1 MSSSKFHRILIFVLI
16 LFNSAMISAQTDS
29 LSKSKIEWEVF
40 PIINY
45 DSDAGFGYGGK
56 GFLYNI
62 LDINESFDLT
72 IYNSTKGERWYRF
85 VFSYPDRQRRQG
97 NKYPFA
103 LDLIFDYD
111 KWIDYKYHSTEYQY
125 ETGKVVNAVESYI
138 REPIEL
144 TLMISRGYL
153 KDFVAEL
160 GFRFRNISCY
170 GFDSSGVLI
179 TLFPSE
185 IKYLSIV
192 FNFRLDTRTNFNN
205 PLDGFVI
212 EIDNEYSP
220 DILKRNHSFYK
231 FGILAQHY
239 FTVLKPDFVWANRIS
254 FETTSDEYYQLKL
267 SLGGNNSMRG
277 MPQDRYLSNV
287 VFLVN
292 SELRYPIWKRLGGI
306 AGVDIG
312 STNFLCEDNFWEK
325 DPDWILNP
333 VLGLR
338 YYMDNFIVRFDVGF
352 GSETTGVYFNFGHI
366 F

>member
-1 MSSSKFHRILIFVLI
+1 MSSSKFHRIVIFVLV
-16 LFNSAMISAQTDS
+16 LLNSEMISAQTDS
-29 LSKSKIEWEVF
+29 ASTPIVEWEVF

-62 LDINESFDLT
+62 LDISESFDLT

-97 NKYPFA
+97 SKYPFA

-111 KWIDYKYHSTEYQY
+111 KWIDYKYYSTQYNY
-125 ETGKVVNAVESYI
+125 ETGKFINASESYI
-138 REPIEL
+138 REPIEFA
-144 TLMISRGYL
+144 LMISRGYL
-153 KDFVAEL
+153 KEFVSEL
-160 GFRFRNISCY
+160 GFRFKSISCY
-170 GFDSSGVLI
+170 GFDSTGVLS

-185 IKYLSIV
+185 VKCFSVI
-192 FNFRLDTRTNFNN
+192 FNFRIDTRTNFNN
-205 PLDGFVI
+205 PDNGYVI

-220 DILKRNHSFYK
+220 NILKRNHSFYK

-239 FTVLKPDFVWANRIS
+239 LTVFRPDFVWANRIS
-254 FETTSDEYYQLKL
+254 FQTTSDEYYQLKL

-277 MPQDRYLSNV
+277 LPQDRYLSNV
-287 VFLVN
+287 VTLIN
-292 SELRYPIWKRLGGI
+292 SEFRYPIWKRFGGI

-312 STNFLCEDNFWEK
+312 STNFLCNDNLGEQ
-325 DPDWILNP
+325 DTDWILNP

-352 GSETTGVYFNFGHI
+352 GPETTGVYFNFGHI

>member
-1 MSSSKFHRILIFVLI
+1 MSSSIYHRILIFLLVL
-16 LFNSAMISAQTDS
+16 LNSAKIFAQIDSASTTI
-29 LSKSKIEWEVF
+29 IEWEVF
-40 PIINY
+40 PILNY
-45 DSDAGFGYGGK
+45 DSDVGFGYGGK

-62 LDINESFDLT
+62 LDNNESFDLT
-72 IYNSTKGERWYRF
+72 FYNSTKGERWYRF
-85 VFSYPDRQRRQG
+85 FFSYPDIQRRQG
-97 NKYPFA
+97 SKYPFA

-111 KWIDYKYHSTEYQY
+111 KWIDYKYYSTQY
-125 ETGKVVNAVESYI
+125 HYESGKILNVVESYI

-153 KDFVAEL
+153 REFVSEL
-160 GFRFRNISCY
+160 GFRFKSISCY
-170 GFDSSGVLI
+170 GFDSTGVLK

-185 IKYLSIV
+185 IKYISFV

-205 PLDGFVI
+205 PENGYVI

-220 DILKRNHSFYK
+220 NILKRNHSFYK
-231 FGILAQHY
+231 FCVLAQHY
-239 FTVLKPDFVWANRIS
+239 LNVFKPDFIWANRIS
-254 FETTSDEYYQLKL
+254 FQTTSDEYYQLKL

-277 MPQDRYLSNV
+277 LPQDRYLSNV

-312 STNFLCEDNFWEK
+312 STDFLYDDNFFEK

-338 YYMDNFIVRFDVGF
+338 YHMDNFIVRFDVGF